1 MTENT
6 ENTEANLI
14 VTLEGQDITLMQEDY
29 DVNMDSTDRQILDA
43 IRSAVGEVLAD
54 DEGEYS
60 FAVRKAVNSGKIYV
74 YPKPVAGAVET
85 VVPEWTDDKRLQ
97 VYKTLTS
104 ACTHL
109 YSKGK
114 LQRDKFDAA
123 SKIFADLAKHDP
135 YFMAHYAA
143 YVARSDSK
151 DQKVLGVFWNALNDA
166 DGQPFFKGSTAN
178 KPNLRQVSGAI
189 LQQFDPHLAC
199 RIMELCLLKFGVPGI
214 LNESRHFPNSLR
226 NAFVKYLRYREEN
239 IEMLR
244 GARRSGM
251 ANVLRSMYRYA
262 RIAPSDAA
270 AAALKWGKQKDG
282 RRIKDEELPNFAGIS
297 SKEIA
302 EKIIDS
308 KISPVV
314 ACTVIPKN
322 KMTASVAKA
331 LLTNCTGNQA
341 IILYRMFS
349 RNGYLEVK
357 EIKDLFGEKVKTST
371 TAVDRLDT
379 LTRDAAEE
387 DKKEYAEAR
396 SSSRKKAT
404 RDVSIGK
411 LFMSIDKSGSM
422 HSAIEYAKECGA
434 IFAECVND
442 PANNFGWGLF
452 DSSARP
458 LKVPSKFT
466 KEAFHQALYGQ
477 GSGGGTDCI
486 ALYKNARA
494 LGAEVDVYLTDQG
507 HYAGAITKRINEYH
521 EKNPSIP
528 RPKAAIIV
536 HFTNNYLPATT
547 LEDGLRSAGIPVTVI
562 KPESLKESAL
572 VAQSVRTALVG
583 ELAII
588 DEIME
593 TPLPSLPRWWNE
605 IGYAPIQGEPVK
617 VIESEKTPKT
627 EKAPKTAKAPKA
639 VKKPRAKKVKTSS

>member
-1 MTENT
+1 MTDTN

-14 VTLEGQDITLMQEDY
+14 ITLDGSDITLMQDAY
-29 DVNMDSTDRQILDA
+29 GVNMDSTEREILDA
-43 IRSAVGEVLAD
+43 VRATVGEVLQD
-54 DEGEYS
+54 DEGQYS

-74 YPKPVAGAVET
+74 YPKPVAGVDP
-85 VVPEWTDDKRLQ
+85 VVQEWSDSKRLQ
-97 VYKTLTS
+97 VYKMLTS

-114 LQRDKFDAA
+114 LQMEKFNEA

-143 YVARSDSK
+143 YVAKGDSK
-151 DQKVLGVFWNALNDA
+151 DQKVLATFWNALNDA

-189 LQQFDPHLAC
+189 LQQLDPHLAC

-214 LNESRHFPNSLR
+214 LNEARHFPNSLR

-282 RRIKDEELPNFAGIS
+282 RRIKDEELPNFTGIS

-302 EKIIDS
+302 EKLVDS

-322 KMTASVAKA
+322 KMTAGVAKA

-341 IILYRMFS
+341 IVLYRMFA

-387 DKKEYAEAR
+387 DKKEYAEHR
-396 SSSRKKAT
+396 SASRKRAT
-404 RDVSIGK
+404 KDIQIGK
-411 LFMSIDKSGSM
+411 LFVHIDKSGSM
-422 HSAIEYAKECGA
+422 NSVIEYAKECGS

-442 PANNFGWGLF
+442 PARNFSWGLF
-452 DSSARP
+452 DSHGEVLP
-458 LKVPSKFT
+458 VPSKFT
-466 KEAFHQALYGQ
+466 KEAFFQALYGRY
-477 GSGGGTDCI
+477 SGGGTDCI
-486 ALYKNARA
+486 ALYKNSRDF
-494 LGAEVDVYLTDQG
+494 GAEVDVYLTDQG

-521 EKNPSIP
+521 DRNPSVA

-536 HFTNNYLPATT
+536 HFTNGSVPNTS
-547 LEDGLRSAGIPVTVI
+547 LEDGLRAAGIPVTVI

-572 VAQSVRTALVG
+572 VAQSVRTALIG
-583 ELAII
+583 EMAII

-593 TPLPSLPRWWNE
+593 TPLPSLPRW
-605 IGYAPIQGEPVK
+605 
-617 VIESEKTPKT
+617 
-627 EKAPKTAKAPKA
+627 
-639 VKKPRAKKVKTSS
+639 